1 MTYLR
6 QTPIGAHPRTPSTPQ
21 PRRASTLGTMGL
33 LAALL
38 VGLPGTLAAQSIGE
52 ARPGPVIPDFGAVF
66 EVQGLEVPVDTDRD
80 YRIVFDVSQSPA
92 GSEGVNPY
100 LNTVARFL
108 NMHARAGV
116 PRERMQLAV
125 VLHGTAGKDA
135 LQPDPYREREGAENP
150 NVELIRQ
157 LAAAGVEFYICGQ
170 TAMSRGLPNDE
181 LLPEI
186 QMALSAMTAR
196 AMLQAQGY
204 EVVN

>member
-1 MTYLR
+1 MNR
-6 QTPIGAHPRTPSTPQ
+6 AHPAPNDPRPPTASAPP
-21 PRRASTLGTMGL
+21 PRRVSTHRTVGL
-33 LAALL
+33 LGLVL
-38 VGLPGTLAAQSIGE
+38 VGLPGALAAQSIGE

-66 EVQGLEVPVDTDRD
+66 EVQGLEVPVDTERD

-92 GSEGVNPY
+92 GTDGVNPY

-135 LQPDPYREREGAENP
+135 LQAEPYRERMGAENP
-150 NVELIRQ
+150 NEPLIRQ

-181 LLPEI
+181 LLPEV

>member
-1 MTYLR
+1 
-6 QTPIGAHPRTPSTPQ
+6 
-21 PRRASTLGTMGL
+21 
-33 LAALL
+33 
-38 VGLPGTLAAQSIGE
+38 
-52 ARPGPVIPDFGAVF
+52 VIQDFGAVF

-80 YRIVFDVSQSPA
+80 YRIVFDVSQSPT

-100 LNTVARFL
+100 LNSVARFL

-116 PRERMQLAV
+116 PRARMELAV
-125 VLHGTAGKDA
+125 VLHGSAGKDA
-135 LQPDPYREREGAENP
+135 LQPGPYRERLGAENP

-170 TAMSRGLPNDE
+170 TAMSRGLPNDD

-196 AMLQAQGY
+196 AMLQARGY